1 MERIDLDFNELK
13 TEEEVYSLLAGQ
25 MHFPESFTNNLDAL
39 DKELAEGLTENY
51 GLRVI
56 PGGEDAPLA
65 DFQKRFLK
73 VLEDDA
79 ETFCEQDG
87 AVYAVFTDKS
97 PKADPWNWFRD
108 DLGGGT
114 PDSL

>member
-25 MHFPESFTNNLDAL
+25 MHFPESFANNLDAL

-73 VLEDDA
+73 VLEGSSVQPA
-79 ETFCEQDG
+79 LAFNVMESADG
-87 AVYAVFTDKS
+87 ESFLREVGLKLVGK
-97 PKADPWNWFRD
+97 
-108 DLGGGT
+108 
-114 PDSL
+114 